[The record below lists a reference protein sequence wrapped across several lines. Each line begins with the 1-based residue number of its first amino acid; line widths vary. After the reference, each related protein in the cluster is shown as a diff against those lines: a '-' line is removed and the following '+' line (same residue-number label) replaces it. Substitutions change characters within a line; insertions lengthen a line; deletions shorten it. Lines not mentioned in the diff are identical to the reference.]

1 MLAVTRVGDKH
12 QGHASPTPNP
22 FHKTSYVVGSPNV
35 YVNSKKAVREG
46 DSTACGDKATGR
58 SSTVKINGKGVH
70 RVTDSTSG
78 HGSWVANASAEGS
91 GNVNAGG

>member
-22 FHKTSYVVGSPNV
+22 FHTTSYVVGSPNV
-35 YVNSKKAVREG
+35 YVNSKKAVRQG
-46 DSTACGDKATGR
+46 DTTGCGDAAVGK

-70 RVTDSTSG
+70 RVGDSTSG
-78 HGSWVANASAEGS
+78 HGSWVPNASAQGS